1 MFHVRVLRA
10 SAEESHND
18 KQVELKNLFIKKILS
33 IKTKKWLGIT
43 LLKNT
48 SIYNEIQMNAYAF
61 KMIEW
66 QVKNRN
72 WVLLRCYLFKMQVL
86 EKRDYWQICRL

>member
-33 IKTKKWLGIT
+33 IKTKKWVGIT
-43 LLKNT
+43 HLKNA

-66 QVKNRN
+66 QVKNRKLDSSA
-72 WVLLRCYLFKMQVL
+72 LLPF
-86 EKRDYWQICRL
+86 